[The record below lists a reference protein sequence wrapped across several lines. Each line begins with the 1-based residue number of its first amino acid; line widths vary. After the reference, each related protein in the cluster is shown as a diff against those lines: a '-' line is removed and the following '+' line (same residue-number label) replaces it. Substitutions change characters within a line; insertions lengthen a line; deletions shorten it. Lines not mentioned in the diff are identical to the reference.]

1 MKRVL
6 TSLATVL
13 VLASGAHAEGET
25 TNDGSGFYLG
35 AGFGLS
41 GYYATFFDSSYRLDD
56 PDNTYV
62 VKAKSLND
70 NDVGY
75 LLYAG
80 YQINKI
86 IGVEFSYTDYG
97 KFEYKQYYQEPK
109 SVAVYANAGYTFL
122 NGQLRPFGNL
132 GLGYLK
138 QNQSARY
145 YDLKDKFVTGHFGLG
160 GEYYPTVLKGLGF
173 RAAMEGDVYIDR
185 VTAVDEDTN
194 TRSTESLWQE
204 YYLFYAGIQY
214 KF

>member
-1 MKRVL
+1 MKKVMA
-6 TSLATVL
+6 SLAATFVL
-13 VLASGAHAEGET
+13 VGGAYAEGET
-25 TNDGSGFYLG
+25 PNDGSGFYIG
-35 AGFGLS
+35 AGFGIS
-41 GYYATFFDSSYRLDD
+41 GYYATFFDNSYNMDD

-62 VKAKSLND
+62 VSASKLND
-70 NDVGY
+70 NDAGY

-97 KFEYKQYYQEPK
+97 RFEYKKYHQEPK
-109 SVAVYANAGYTFL
+109 AVAVYANAGYTFL

-138 QNQSARY
+138 QNQSDRY
-145 YDLKDKFVTGHFGLG
+145 YDLKDKFATVHFGIG

-173 RAAMEGDVYIDR
+173 RAAMEGDVYVDR

-194 TRSTESLWQE
+194 KRSTESLWQE
-204 YYLFYAGIQY
+204 YYLFYAGVQY